1 MNLSIALV
9 DDEMIERKAMR
20 KIIEDHFGKTIICG
34 EAANGRQAIQLA
46 DEKRPNIMLMDIKMP
61 GIDGLEAIERI
72 KEKHPDIK
80 FIMISAYDS
89 FDYAKQAMKK
99 GVKEYILKPA
109 TKEETIQAIL
119 NVYREIA
126 EEQMNQERK
135 KYAAEIA
142 KKHFLQQIMDQNITK
157 DLQTIKQ
164 EYFPTM
170 KAGFFLVIDLEREEE
185 REILSKKITETYRY
199 SIIQEKSRAPYIIF
213 IMSEDPIDKAEVLRF
228 VRMLFLTS
236 SGKKWMGIGGIYEQL
251 QDFPRSFNEALLAL
265 GQLKMQNRDGYG
277 FPTHTEAAVQ
287 EILKEILDCLLQNDV
302 IRAINHVKQTD
313 EENLQ
318 RLYVLIKQNLLTKG
332 IDIQNCYINNSKSMS
347 EWESFLQQCSLYV
360 QQFYRSQ
367 GYVERAKQ
375 YIWNHYNELLTL
387 ERVAEKVKLSPPYFA
402 KIFKEET
409 GKTFVDYVT
418 ELRLEKAKELL
429 LQNQLSFKE
438 ISFAVGY
445 RDPNYFSRVFK
456 KYFHMSPREF
466 RNIILKK

>member
-9 DDEMIERKAMR
+9 DDEMIERKAIR
-20 KIIEDHFGKTIICG
+20 KIIEDHFGKDLICG

-119 NVYREIA
+119 NVNREITK
-126 EEQMNQERK
+126 EQLEQERK

-157 DLQTIKQ
+157 DLQTIKL

-170 KAGFFLVIDLEREEE
+170 KAGFFLAIDLEREKEWE
-185 REILSKKITETYRY
+185 PLIKKITETYQN
-199 SIIQEKSRAPYIIF
+199 SIIPEKNRAPYTIF
-213 IMSEDPIDKAEVLRF
+213 IFSEEPIDKAEVLRF
-228 VRMLFLTS
+228 VRMLFLTP
-236 SGKKWMGIGGIYEQL
+236 SGKKWIGIGGIYEQL

-265 GQLKMQNRDGYG
+265 GQLKVQNRGGYG
-277 FPTHTEAAVQ
+277 FPTHTDAVIQ

-302 IRAINHVKQTD
+302 IRAMKYVKQTD
-313 EENLQ
+313 EKNLQ
-318 RLYVLIKQNLLTKG
+318 PLYVLIKQYLYTKG
-332 IDIQNCYINNSKSMS
+332 IAIQNCHINNSKMLN
-347 EWESFLQQCSLYV
+347 EWESFLQQCSLNV

-375 YIWNHYNELLTL
+375 YIRTHFNEFLTL
-387 ERVAEKVKLSPPYFA
+387 EHVAEIVELSPPYFA
-402 KIFKEET
+402 KIFKEEV

-456 KYFHMSPREF
+456 KFFHMSPREF
-466 RNIILKK
+466 RNTILKK

>member
-1 MNLSIALV
+1 MNISIALV

-20 KIIEDHFGKTIICG
+20 KIIEDQFGKTIICG

-126 EEQMNQERK
+126 EEQMEQERK

-185 REILSKKITETYRY
+185 REILNKKITETYRG
-199 SIIQEKSRAPYIIF
+199 SIIQEKNRAPYIFF
-213 IMSEDPIDKAEVLRF
+213 IISEDTIDKAEVLRF
-228 VRMLFLTS
+228 ARMLFLTS
-236 SGKKWMGIGGIYEQL
+236 SGKKWIGIGGIYEQL

-265 GQLKMQNRDGYG
+265 GQLKAQHRGGYG
-277 FPTHTEAAVQ
+277 FPTHTDAAVQ
-287 EILKEILDCLLQNDV
+287 GILKEILDCLLQNDV
-302 IRAINHVKQTD
+302 IRAIKLVKQTD

-318 RLYVLIKQNLLTKG
+318 PLYILIKQNLHTKG
-332 IDIQNCYINNSKSMS
+332 IDIQNCYINNSKNLS
-347 EWESFLQQCSLYV
+347 EWESFLQQC
-360 QQFYRSQ
+360 
-367 GYVERAKQ
+367 
-375 YIWNHYNELLTL
+375 
-387 ERVAEKVKLSPPYFA
+387 
-402 KIFKEET
+402 
-409 GKTFVDYVT
+409 
-418 ELRLEKAKELL
+418 
-429 LQNQLSFKE
+429 
-438 ISFAVGY
+438 
-445 RDPNYFSRVFK
+445 
-456 KYFHMSPREF
+456 
-466 RNIILKK
+466 